1 LKFPTAN
8 VVGKVVLK
16 SDGLPSSISRW
27 SWLYAYNSSTST
39 YEWANASAAGE
50 YSMYLA
56 DGEWTM
62 WFFPD
67 YSRLSAQPI
76 QVFAKVENGVL
87 TSWRYGVD
95 ATSSNNCGGSTQCNI
110 DVSFSYIPPNVR
122 VKVTEGGEALVG
134 AFVQLENLS
143 TQATF
148 DFTTDSNG
156 LIEGLVP
163 AGNYKV
169 TALKVVGT
177 TVTSVNGTIVVASAI
192 STGTN
197 SIVLSL

>member
-1 LKFPTAN
+1 
-8 VVGKVVLK
+8 
-16 SDGLPSSISRW
+16 
-27 SWLYAYNSSTST
+27 
-39 YEWANASAAGE
+39 
-50 YSMYLA
+50 
-56 DGEWTM
+56 
-62 WFFPD
+62 
-67 YSRLSAQPI
+67 
-76 QVFAKVENGVL
+76 
-87 TSWRYGVD
+87 
-95 ATSSNNCGGSTQCNI
+95 
-110 DVSFSYIPPNVR
+110 VSFSYIPPNVR